1 MSDRRSF
8 WTPPATQLVALAL
21 ASVAIGLTVGETA
34 GWVFGCASLFTI
46 VVLQL
51 VYLYRLQH
59 WLEEPDDAPI
69 PEGWGAW
76 NGVFSTLYRARRREE
91 ASRSGLATALARFQQ
106 AAGALPDGVVL
117 LDPALH
123 IEWCNAVAEA
133 HFGIDL
139 ARDRGLLFTHI
150 ARHPALADYLALD
163 LGAAPVTIRP
173 VHHPRQIL
181 SLQLIPYGEAD
192 RLLLSRDVTA
202 IERAERMRRDFVA
215 NVSHELRTPLTVL
228 TGFLELAEEDLPL
241 DPATTKRQQQLMR
254 EQAAQMTRLVED
266 LLTLSRLEADD
277 PVAPQTLV
285 DVPALLWSLQGEAE
299 TLSAGGHRIRWDV
312 DRALALSGSER
323 ELRSVFS
330 NLVSNAIRYT
340 PPVGDIAVVW
350 QAHNGEAEFT
360 VRDSGIGIAPE
371 HLPRLTERF
380 YRVDTGR
387 SRESGGTGLGLAIVK
402 HVLARHQAHLEVD
415 SEPGRGS
422 LFRVV
427 FPSRR
432 VRHLER
438 EARPRDTAL
447 PHD

>member
-8 WTPPATQLVALAL
+8 WTPPAMQLVALAL
-21 ASVAIGLTVGETA
+21 ASVAIGLTLGETA
-34 GWVFGCASLFTI
+34 GWTFACASLFAI

-91 ASRSGLATALARFQQ
+91 ASRSGLATALGRFQQ

-163 LGAAPVTIRP
+163 VGAAPVTIRP

-277 PVAPQTLV
+277 PVAPQALV
-285 DVPALLWSLQGEAE
+285 DVPALLRSLQREAE
-299 TLSAGGHRIRWDV
+299 TLSEGRHRIRWDV
-312 DRALALSGSER
+312 DPALALSGSER

-350 QAHNGEAEFT
+350 QARNGEAEFT

-422 LFRVV
+422 LFRAV
-427 FPSRR
+427 FPGRR
-432 VRHLER
+432 IRHLER
-438 EARPRDTAL
+438 EARTRDAAL
-447 PHD
+447 PRE